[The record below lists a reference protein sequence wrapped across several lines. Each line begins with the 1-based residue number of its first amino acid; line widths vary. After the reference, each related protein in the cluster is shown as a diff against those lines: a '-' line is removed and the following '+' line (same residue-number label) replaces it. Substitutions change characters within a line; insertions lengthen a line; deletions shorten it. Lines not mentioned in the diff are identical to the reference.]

1 MDKSKTKMIT
11 GLHHIQLTAPP
22 HSQDLAR
29 KFYGELLGLVEIE
42 KPAGLKARGGVWFE
56 VGEQQLH
63 IGIEPDFRAP
73 RKSHPAFSVAGLA
86 ALREQL
92 ENAGYTS
99 EDDELL
105 IGYNRFYVRDPF
117 GNRLEFIE
125 PLSGTG

>member
-1 MDKSKTKMIT
+1 MIT

-22 HSQDLAR
+22 NSQDLA
-29 KFYGELLGLVEIE
+29 
-42 KPAGLKARGGVWFE
+42 
-56 VGEQQLH
+56 
-63 IGIEPDFRAP
+63 

-92 ENAGYTS
+92 EKAGYTT
-99 EDDELL
+99 EDNELW

-125 PLSGTG
+125 SLSVTG